1 MVTVIT
7 RKAYGGAYCVMASK
21 HIRTDFNYAWPS
33 GEIAV
38 MGSQG
43 AVNIIHRR
51 ALKEAGADAEAK
63 RKQLVDEYADAF
75 ANPWVAAERGY
86 VDEVIEPALTRQ
98 KLIAGLRVLET
109 KRDELPRK
117 KHGNIPL

>member
-1 MVTVIT
+1 MARLHASQPILSSKPLTPPVPVAAALRRT
-7 RKAYGGAYCVMASK
+7 R
-21 HIRTDFNYAWPS
+21 T
-33 GEIAV
+33 
-38 MGSQG
+38 
-43 AVNIIHRR
+43 
-51 ALKEAGADAEAK
+51 AEDAK
-63 RKQLVDEYADAF
+63 RKELVDEYAEAF

-86 VDEVIEPALTRQ
+86 VDEVIEPATTRQ